1 MKKTLL
7 VTLLLAALAFVFAG
21 CDAEDLL
28 SDVSIKKDTGTKTDG
43 GTECSCEGKACG
55 EDDGCGGKCTACA
68 NANETCNQTT
78 WKCESGC
85 TPNCT
90 GKFCGDDNGCG
101 GKCTACANANETC
114 NQTTWKCESTGQC
127 VSSEGA
133 ACNIDNK
140 PCCEGLACVTL
151 AQDQKD
157 SKCYKDCTN
166 DQTVCSSTQQCIG
179 WMQGQGACFEVT
191 TIANGT
197 FSNCK
202 SYKDGEE
209 PGQTDQPGT
218 ASIKF
223 TLGGISY
230 NFTMCV
236 GDFEIVDTDGT
247 FWIVQI
253 YDTSKLQTKKIVY
266 LYNIIIDPSA
276 HVVGSQQIGE
286 KVQPVVY
293 EIVVDSSYNTVKAM
307 LHALGI
313 EGTINFTAVGT
324 GGKAPT
330 TGTLSNVMMMGY
342 DWVICDNNAGNPC
355 Q

>member
-1 MKKTLL
+1 
-7 VTLLLAALAFVFAG
+7 
-21 CDAEDLL
+21 
-28 SDVSIKKDTGTKTDG
+28 
-43 GTECSCEGKACG
+43 
-55 EDDGCGGKCTACA
+55 CA
-68 NANETCNQTT
+68 NANETCNRTT
-78 WKCESGC
+78 WKCE
-85 TPNCT
+85 
-90 GKFCGDDNGCG
+90 G
-101 GKCTACANANETC
+101 G
-114 NQTTWKCESTGQC
+114 GQC
-127 VSSEGA
+127 VSTEGA
-133 ACNIDNK
+133 ACNVDTSN
-140 PCCEGLACVTL
+140 CCEGLACVIL

-179 WMQGQGACFEVT
+179 WMAGQGACFEVT

-209 PGQTDQPGT
+209 PGQSDQPGT

-266 LYNIIIDPSA
+266 LYNIIVDPSA
-276 HVVGSQQIGE
+276 HVVGLQAIGE
-286 KVQPVVY
+286 KIQPVVY

-313 EGTINFTAVGT
+313 QGNVNFTAVGT
-324 GGKAPT
+324 GGKKPT
-330 TGTLSNVMMMGY
+330 TGTLQNVMMMGY
-342 DWVICDNNAGNPC
+342 DWVICDNNAGKPC